1 LGGALL
7 IAAIGAYA
15 MARTFTYNRFSDFVP
30 QFLKQFD
37 RGAVRAKSAAAG
49 EAFPNNTPASRTLP
63 RDTAALTRTS
73 QLAAMQSPATQP
85 KAGERLGGRVPAA
98 IAATAQF
105 DLAVHYAEASSGE
118 RNYELAAQ
126 WYGKAAEQG
135 LAVAE
140 YRLASLYEKGLGVG
154 RDMQRAKNLYQR
166 AAEKGN
172 TRAMHNLG
180 VLAVES
186 TDGRP
191 NCERGVMVWRGG
203 RTWHS

>member
-1 LGGALL
+1 LQETAMPGPAAGASTAQ
-7 IAAIGAYA
+7 AAPAA
-15 MARTFTYNRFSDFVP
+15 AELAKNLFE
-30 QFLKQFD
+30 
-37 RGAVRAKSAAAG
+37 AAKSGDAAA
-49 EAFPNNTPASRTLP
+49 
-63 RDTAALTRTS
+63 
-73 QLAAMQSPATQP
+73 QS
-85 KAGERLGGRVPAA
+85 
-98 IAATAQF
+98 
-105 DLAVHYAEASSGE
+105 DLAVRYAEGSAAE

-154 RDMQRAKNLYQR
+154 QDMQRAKKLYQR

-186 TDGRP
+186 MASPITRARRCGLARRR
-191 NCERGVMVWRGG
+191 NMAFA
-203 RTWHS
+203 TANII